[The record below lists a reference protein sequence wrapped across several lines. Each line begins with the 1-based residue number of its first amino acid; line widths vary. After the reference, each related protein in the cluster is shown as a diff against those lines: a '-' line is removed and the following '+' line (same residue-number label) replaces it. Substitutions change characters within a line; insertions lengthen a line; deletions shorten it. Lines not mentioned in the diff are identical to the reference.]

1 MGNFGVFLS
10 HVFLGVFCPYISS
23 VNCGSCFVPVFRCF
37 RFICKFRLRSAEEQ
51 LLGSKLNVIGV
62 ASKYAAKSL
71 ALVYDWY
78 SQAIA
83 DTPTGRV
90 SNLRVVSTLM

>member
-1 MGNFGVFLS
+1 MGHVLELILS
-10 HVFLGVFCPYISS
+10 IFD
-23 VNCGSCFVPVFRCF
+23 FVHFMARQGF
-37 RFICKFRLRSAEEQ
+37 DTSITE
-51 LLGSKLNVIGV
+51 V